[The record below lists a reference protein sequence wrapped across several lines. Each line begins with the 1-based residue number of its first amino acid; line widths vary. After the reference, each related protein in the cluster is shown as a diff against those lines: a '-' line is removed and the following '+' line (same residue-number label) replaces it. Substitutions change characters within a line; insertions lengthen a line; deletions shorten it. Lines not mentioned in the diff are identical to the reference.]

1 MIEEVFFIS
10 SENKQLRADGRAYD
24 ELRPIKIKAGVL
36 KRADGSAYVEVGGNK
51 ILASVYGPRETYIR
65 RLLKPNTGVIKVRY
79 NMAPFSVDDR
89 KRPGPD
95 RRSNEIS
102 KIAADALRPALM
114 LESFPRSM
122 VDISIEIIEAEGG
135 TRCAGITAAAV
146 ALADAG
152 IPMRDI
158 PVGCAAG
165 KMNGD
170 IVLDLSEKEDKEGQ
184 ADVPIV
190 ILPRTGEI
198 TLLQAD
204 GKLTEDEF
212 EEALDLAMEGCM
224 RISKI
229 HKWIGRVKMNVVP
242 EISKRSIVKLI
253 NNGKRADGRDFDQRR
268 EIVVEPGI
276 ISKAEGS
283 AKVTLGDTQ
292 VIVGVKPS
300 IGEPFADTPDVGV
313 LMTNCEMLPMAAPE
327 FEPGPPSPESIELAR
342 VVDRG
347 IRESELVD
355 LEKLCI
361 EEGKKVWMLFI
372 DLHVID
378 YDGNLFDCANIAV
391 MAALLN
397 TKLPTASIVDD
408 ELVLDEENLMD
419 LPVRDKV
426 ALSTFV
432 KIGNG
437 MVLDPSLEEEE
448 VLDARLSVGVTQNNS
463 YISSMQKGG
472 EVPLT
477 RDEILDAV
485 HTAIATK
492 DEIYEYLE

>member
-36 KRADGSAYVEVGGNK
+36 KRADG
-51 ILASVYGPRETYIR
+51 
-65 RLLKPNTGVIKVRY
+65 
-79 NMAPFSVDDR
+79 FSVDDR

-229 HKWIGRVKMNVVP
+229 QEEALKERYNV
-242 EISKRSIVKLI
+242 
-253 NNGKRADGRDFDQRR
+253 NG
-268 EIVVEPGI
+268 
-276 ISKAEGS
+276 
-283 AKVTLGDTQ
+283 
-292 VIVGVKPS
+292 
-300 IGEPFADTPDVGV
+300 
-313 LMTNCEMLPMAAPE
+313 
-327 FEPGPPSPESIELAR
+327 
-342 VVDRG
+342 
-347 IRESELVD
+347 
-355 LEKLCI
+355 
-361 EEGKKVWMLFI
+361 
-372 DLHVID
+372 
-378 YDGNLFDCANIAV
+378 
-391 MAALLN
+391 
-397 TKLPTASIVDD
+397 
-408 ELVLDEENLMD
+408 
-419 LPVRDKV
+419 
-426 ALSTFV
+426 
-432 KIGNG
+432 
-437 MVLDPSLEEEE
+437 
-448 VLDARLSVGVTQNNS
+448 
-463 YISSMQKGG
+463 
-472 EVPLT
+472 
-477 RDEILDAV
+477 
-485 HTAIATK
+485 
-492 DEIYEYLE
+492 

>member
-204 GKLTEDEF
+204 GKLKEDEF

-229 HKWIGRVKMNVVP
+229 QEEALKERYNV
-242 EISKRSIVKLI
+242 
-253 NNGKRADGRDFDQRR
+253 NG
-268 EIVVEPGI
+268 
-276 ISKAEGS
+276 
-283 AKVTLGDTQ
+283 
-292 VIVGVKPS
+292 
-300 IGEPFADTPDVGV
+300 
-313 LMTNCEMLPMAAPE
+313 
-327 FEPGPPSPESIELAR
+327 
-342 VVDRG
+342 
-347 IRESELVD
+347 
-355 LEKLCI
+355 
-361 EEGKKVWMLFI
+361 
-372 DLHVID
+372 
-378 YDGNLFDCANIAV
+378 
-391 MAALLN
+391 
-397 TKLPTASIVDD
+397 
-408 ELVLDEENLMD
+408 
-419 LPVRDKV
+419 
-426 ALSTFV
+426 
-432 KIGNG
+432 
-437 MVLDPSLEEEE
+437 
-448 VLDARLSVGVTQNNS
+448 
-463 YISSMQKGG
+463 
-472 EVPLT
+472 
-477 RDEILDAV
+477 
-485 HTAIATK
+485 
-492 DEIYEYLE
+492 

>member
-184 ADVPIV
+184 ADVPVV

-229 HKWIGRVKMNVVP
+229 QEEALKERYNV
-242 EISKRSIVKLI
+242 
-253 NNGKRADGRDFDQRR
+253 NG
-268 EIVVEPGI
+268 
-276 ISKAEGS
+276 
-283 AKVTLGDTQ
+283 
-292 VIVGVKPS
+292 
-300 IGEPFADTPDVGV
+300 
-313 LMTNCEMLPMAAPE
+313 
-327 FEPGPPSPESIELAR
+327 
-342 VVDRG
+342 
-347 IRESELVD
+347 
-355 LEKLCI
+355 
-361 EEGKKVWMLFI
+361 
-372 DLHVID
+372 
-378 YDGNLFDCANIAV
+378 
-391 MAALLN
+391 
-397 TKLPTASIVDD
+397 
-408 ELVLDEENLMD
+408 
-419 LPVRDKV
+419 
-426 ALSTFV
+426 
-432 KIGNG
+432 
-437 MVLDPSLEEEE
+437 
-448 VLDARLSVGVTQNNS
+448 
-463 YISSMQKGG
+463 
-472 EVPLT
+472 
-477 RDEILDAV
+477 
-485 HTAIATK
+485 
-492 DEIYEYLE
+492 